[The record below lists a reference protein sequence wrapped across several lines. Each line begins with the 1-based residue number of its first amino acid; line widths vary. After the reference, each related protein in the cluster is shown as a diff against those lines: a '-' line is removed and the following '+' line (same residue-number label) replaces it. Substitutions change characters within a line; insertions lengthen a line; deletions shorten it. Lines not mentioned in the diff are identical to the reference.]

1 MRIRLRFLM
10 KWMNCVKAVKICQTC
25 DIKKKTKT
33 KKHEA
38 ARQNTNDIWKDR
50 SMFLVLSLKI

>member
-1 MRIRLRFLM
+1 MRIRLY
-10 KWMNCVKAVKICQTC
+10 IY
-25 DIKKKTKT
+25 IKKKQNKEK